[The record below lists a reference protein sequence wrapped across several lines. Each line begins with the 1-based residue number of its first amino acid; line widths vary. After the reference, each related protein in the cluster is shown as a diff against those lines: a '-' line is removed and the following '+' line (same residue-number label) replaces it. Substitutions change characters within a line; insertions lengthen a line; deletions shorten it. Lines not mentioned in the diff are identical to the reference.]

1 MPLHIVDLQPP
12 ASHTSTES
20 TNVHAGETVRV
31 TVRNSGQAF
40 YVTANQDEFL
50 PFHTFGGSRDDE
62 CNTFCPSFKPS
73 FGLYINVFMH

>member
-1 MPLHIVDLQPP
+1 MQPP

-50 PFHTFGGSRDDE
+50 PFHTFGGSRDDVE
-62 CNTFCPSFKPS
+62 CYAYCHRQDLLRGRT
-73 FGLYINVFMH
+73 